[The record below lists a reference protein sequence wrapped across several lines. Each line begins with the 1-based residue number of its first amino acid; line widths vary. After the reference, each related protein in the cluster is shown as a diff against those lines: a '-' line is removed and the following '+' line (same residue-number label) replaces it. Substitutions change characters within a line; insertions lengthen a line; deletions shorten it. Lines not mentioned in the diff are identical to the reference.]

1 MKKEF
6 QYLFQISKLVIFS
19 VSYYTLGD
27 NGSPYFSTSVSVW
40 CRNKKDISRGGQC
53 QEEVLSE
60 FNGYRRRAYDF
71 YKKWDHL
78 HLHVLKDEEYDEMI
92 KDINK
97 LKEAYNYAYSG
108 PDKNGFVRD
117 ISIHEE
123 VALSKLEV
131 KKINKEKGA

>member
-19 VSYYTLGD
+19 VSYHTVGG
-27 NGSPYFSTSVSVW
+27 NKNPYFATSASVW
-40 CRNKKDISRGGQC
+40 CKSKKDISQGGQC

-71 YKKWDHL
+71 YKKWDHC
-78 HLHVLKDEEYDEMI
+78 HLHVLKDEEYEEVI
-92 KDINK
+92 KDIEK
-97 LKEAYNYAYSG
+97 LKEAYNYSYSG

-123 VALSKLEV
+123 IALSKFDV
-131 KKINKEKGA
+131 KKIDKEKRV